1 MTWDIALLI
10 LCIILHIVGIIGCVA
25 PVIPGPLV
33 SFFGLWLLD
42 YTRWADFSLT
52 FILIFLAVALAV
64 MAIDLVVPVWG
75 TKKFGGTKWGIR
87 GATTG
92 LIVGF
97 LFFPPFGIIL
107 GPFIGAF
114 LAEMIAKSDMHK
126 AIRSAWGSLVGFLT
140 GVGLKL
146 MASFAMLA
154 YFIRALFW

>member
-1 MTWDIALLI
+1 MDWDIAILI
-10 LCIILHIVGIIGCVA
+10 FCIILHVVGIIGCVA

-33 SFFGLWLLD
+33 SFVGLWLLD

-52 FILIFLAVALAV
+52 FIVVFLAIAV
-64 MAIDLVVPVWG
+64 LVTAIDFIVPVLG
-75 TKKFGGTKWGIR
+75 TKKFGGTKWGVR
-87 GATTG
+87 GATIG

-97 LFFPPFGIIL
+97 FFFPPFGIIL

-114 LAEMIAKSDMHK
+114 LAEMIEKDDLRK
-126 AIRSAWGSLVGFLT
+126 AIRSAWGSLVGFLA